1 MFKVKQEM
9 FVYIDDANRMGEC
22 RVDILVGDD
31 QRWIVVLTEL
41 RNRSSNSFTGPSVTN
56 AMEYIIDQFC
66 SQNDLK
72 FPEEVDF
79 LERYETHPE
88 YLDKVRITQM
98 GTDWQRVS
106 DEVAAPIL
114 ELL

>member
-22 RVDILVGDD
+22 RVDTLVGDD

-41 RNRSSNSFTGPSVTN
+41 RNNTGPSVTN

-88 YLDKVRITQM
+88 YLDKVRIMQM
-98 GTDWQRVS
+98 GTDWKRIS
-106 DEVAAPIL
+106 DEEAAPIL